1 MHDVIWLHFISGT
14 THSKLSRRGCWGED
28 RAALYSFFTS
38 VEHQQ
43 LWTEPFLLDCVVF
56 FYWLFIV
63 TAMKSLTMTARVD
76 AVCNPLRCTW
86 QPSSEA
92 GQAMKWFWVVD
103 WGFRVTAYLRDFLRC
118 HLRRF
123 KEEFPCRLI
132 FDTVGVKVDRLD
144 LFFFNLCFN
153 EDKRKQ
159 HLPVFQ
165 STFQSAQTES
175 QNCVNIFND
184 NHLNKDSRRVK
195 VLFTELHSTHSTKP
209 VPSP

>member
-1 MHDVIWLHFISGT
+1 MATFHFRHYTLQTVTKRLLRWGQGCSLLILH
-14 THSKLSRRGCWGED
+14 LC
-28 RAALYSFFTS
+28 RAPAIVNRTFSFR
-38 VEHQQ
+38 
-43 LWTEPFLLDCVVF
+43 LCCF

-92 GQAMKWFWVVD
+92 GQAMKWFWVVG
-103 WGFRVTAYLRDFLRC
+103 WGFGVTAYLRDFLRC

-123 KEEFPCRLI
+123 KEEFPCCLI